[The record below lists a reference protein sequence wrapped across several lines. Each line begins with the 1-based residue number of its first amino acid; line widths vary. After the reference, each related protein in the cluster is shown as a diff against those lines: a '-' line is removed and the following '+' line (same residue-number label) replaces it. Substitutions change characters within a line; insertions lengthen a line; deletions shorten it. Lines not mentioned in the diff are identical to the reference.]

1 MSFLDLIFVALIISK
16 NILGFPFSR
25 ILKCFSH
32 DWVVVGLQEIIEML
46 FLLKHVKTNVKK
58 IYKC

>member
-32 DWVVVGLQEIIEML
+32 DWTVVVGLQEIIEML
-46 FLLKHVKTNVKK
+46 FLLKHVKTT
-58 IYKC
+58 